1 MALWK
6 KVQCLPT
13 ETLNSLYPPT
23 FPIEVRHY
31 LASWLE
37 EQPWDDLDLMDP
49 TTEGKA
55 LILLSHIM
63 NQLRR
68 LAEHNHNIVERM
80 RLQHI
85 ATNMT
90 VYQMQPLQLV
100 RAVQEI
106 LKRERSLLNQG
117 NFPGLGVPG
126 QLPQAGSP
134 ALSPAPSPLPAPST
148 AGGKQGDDRERH
160 RAIERLALRVGEVQ
174 NCRKEIHHL
183 QESMNWEKQNYD
195 SLQAQAIQN
204 SMLDQNLPESCNN
217 LQNRI
222 QQDEFKS
229 QAFAEKRIQLIQEA
243 VHTLEQTQQQ
253 VELHI
258 QSWKRQQHLSTIG
271 APFSD
276 NLSSL
281 QNCCEQLLTI
291 NIQLNQEMI
300 IAGRESGAQPFRE
313 QQEKLALLLKTLIQS
328 ALLVDKQPPQVIKT
342 QSKFSTTVRF
352 LLGERMNSGKPAVV
366 KAQIITES
374 QARNLSQPGSL
385 TENVGELINNSAILD
400 HNASTKSTSST
411 FRNMSIKRIKRADR
425 KGSES
430 VTEEKFA
437 LLFSSEINITGC
449 DTAYNIQV
457 ISFPIVVIVHG
468 SQDNNALATILWDCA
483 FSEMDRIP
491 FVVPDRVSWQQM
503 CDTLNTK
510 FMSEVQTPRR
520 LDNDNFRFLAQ
531 KIFDEPDISGDFQNR
546 MVSWSQFNKE
556 VLPGR
561 GFTFWQWFDGVM
573 ELTKRH
579 LKNYWTDR
587 LIFGFIGKQYLHLL
601 LQQSE
606 DGTFLLRFSD
616 SEIGGI
622 TIAYVTTTDTGS
634 RQILNIQPFTKKD
647 LEIRSLGDR
656 IQDITFIQFV
666 YPNRAKNEAFNKYY
680 TVMPNKNN
688 GYLQATIH
696 TKVAGEQSSS
706 RMGNGGGAPSTPSPL
721 PSDLDHQTQMN
732 LQTPFNT
739 ARPFNPP
746 AFNREPISSRM
757 GNGGVSSAP
766 SPLPSET
773 PMEPPTQMNLA
784 QINDIFFTHPGQF
797 QHPFVNPMLY
807 NQLPYPGGPQQDVHM
822 QNNPPMQGVLEP
834 FPEQGQAGAHYHLDL
849 PPPTDWEFVELLGG
863 DASRMDTDNF
873 QLPQ

>member
-1 MALWK
+1 
-6 KVQCLPT
+6 
-13 ETLNSLYPPT
+13 
-23 FPIEVRHY
+23 
-31 LASWLE
+31 
-37 EQPWDDLDLMDP
+37 
-49 TTEGKA
+49 
-55 LILLSHIM
+55 
-63 NQLRR
+63 
-68 LAEHNHNIVERM
+68 
-80 RLQHI
+80 
-85 ATNMT
+85 
-90 VYQMQPLQLV
+90 
-100 RAVQEI
+100 
-106 LKRERSLLNQG
+106 
-117 NFPGLGVPG
+117 
-126 QLPQAGSP
+126 
-134 ALSPAPSPLPAPST
+134 
-148 AGGKQGDDRERH
+148 
-160 RAIERLALRVGEVQ
+160 
-174 NCRKEIHHL
+174 
-183 QESMNWEKQNYD
+183 
-195 SLQAQAIQN
+195 
-204 SMLDQNLPESCNN
+204 
-217 LQNRI
+217 
-222 QQDEFKS
+222 
-229 QAFAEKRIQLIQEA
+229 
-243 VHTLEQTQQQ
+243 
-253 VELHI
+253 
-258 QSWKRQQHLSTIG
+258 
-271 APFSD
+271 
-276 NLSSL
+276 
-281 QNCCEQLLTI
+281 
-291 NIQLNQEMI
+291 
-300 IAGRESGAQPFRE
+300 
-313 QQEKLALLLKTLIQS
+313 
-328 ALLVDKQPPQVIKT
+328 
-342 QSKFSTTVRF
+342 
-352 LLGERMNSGKPAVV
+352 MNSGKPAVV

-374 QARNLSQPGSL
+374 QARGLSQPGSL

-680 TVMPNKNN
+680 TASQLVYLRLPRYLTPDTMLIFGFIGKQYLHLLLQQSEDGTFLLRFSDSEIGGITIAYVTTTDTGSRQILNIQPFTKKDLEIRSLGDRIQDITFIQFVYPNRAKNEAFNKYYTVMPNKNN

-746 AFNREPISSRM
+746 TFNREPISSRM

-784 QINDIFFTHPGQF
+784 QINDIFFTHPVQF

-834 FPEQGQAGAHYHLDL
+834 FPEQGQAGAHY
-849 PPPTDWEFVELLGG
+849 
-863 DASRMDTDNF
+863 
-873 QLPQ
+873 Q

>member
-1 MALWK
+1 MKAL
-6 KVQCLPT
+6 L
-13 ETLNSLYPPT
+13 
-23 FPIEVRHY
+23 
-31 LASWLE
+31 
-37 EQPWDDLDLMDP
+37 WDDLDLMDP

-90 VYQMQPLQLV
+90 VYQMHPLQLV

-229 QAFAEKRIQLIQEA
+229 QAFAEAIQNSMLDQNLPESCNNLQNRIQQDEFKSQAFAEGESYSQGSAGVPEGL
-243 VHTLEQTQQQ
+243 
-253 VELHI
+253 
-258 QSWKRQQHLSTIG
+258 
-271 APFSD
+271 P
-276 NLSSL
+276 
-281 QNCCEQLLTI
+281 CCEQLLTS

-300 IAGRESGAQPFRE
+300 IAGRESGAEPFRE
-313 QQEKLALLLKTLIQS
+313 QQKKLALLLKTLIQS

-374 QARNLSQPGSL
+374 QARGLSQPGSL

-680 TVMPNKNN
+680 T
-688 GYLQATIH
+688 GEASATH
-696 TKVAGEQSSS
+696 C
-706 RMGNGGGAPSTPSPL
+706 TPRQEL
-721 PSDLDHQTQMN
+721 CLED
-732 LQTPFNT
+732 
-739 ARPFNPP
+739 
-746 AFNREPISSRM
+746 AFKP
-757 GNGGVSSAP
+757 VW
-766 SPLPSET
+766 
-773 PMEPPTQMNLA
+773 
-784 QINDIFFTHPGQF
+784 
-797 QHPFVNPMLY
+797 
-807 NQLPYPGGPQQDVHM
+807 
-822 QNNPPMQGVLEP
+822 GVLY
-834 FPEQGQAGAHYHLDL
+834 GANSIIL
-849 PPPTDWEFVELLGG
+849 T
-863 DASRMDTDNF
+863 
-873 QLPQ
+873 

>member
-1 MALWK
+1 MSEEYGLFGRCQDPLTRER
-6 KVQCLPT
+6 V
-13 ETLNSLYPPT
+13 LY
-23 FPIEVRHY
+23 EVSVPV
-31 LASWLE
+31 L
-37 EQPWDDLDLMDP
+37 Q
-49 TTEGKA
+49 
-55 LILLSHIM
+55 
-63 NQLRR
+63 
-68 LAEHNHNIVERM
+68 
-80 RLQHI
+80 RLQEVLKQLMMQGLSWQDDI
-85 ATNMT
+85 TQYIISQEMARVPR
-90 VYQMQPLQLV
+90 VY
-100 RAVQEI
+100 
-106 LKRERSLLNQG
+106 S
-117 NFPGLGVPG
+117 
-126 QLPQAGSP
+126 S
-134 ALSPAPSPLPAPST
+134 PSPKEAAVDNAAGRGQQAVNIRLSVMAVT
-148 AGGKQGDDRERH
+148 RRGGKQGDDRERH

-229 QAFAEKRIQLIQEA
+229 QAFAEGESYSQGSAGVPEGL
-243 VHTLEQTQQQ
+243 
-253 VELHI
+253 
-258 QSWKRQQHLSTIG
+258 
-271 APFSD
+271 P
-276 NLSSL
+276 
-281 QNCCEQLLTI
+281 CCEQLLTI

-300 IAGRESGAQPFRE
+300 IAGRESGAEPFRE
-313 QQEKLALLLKTLIQS
+313 QQKKLALLLKTLIQRQLLTMSVVSSQLERVPLTVCCFDHERGQFSAGAGASDRVLLCLCS

-374 QARNLSQPGSL
+374 QARGLSQPGSL
-385 TENVGELINNSAILD
+385 TTFEMTDNFPALSLTVSWCLNLSQVISFPIVVIVHGSQDNNALATILWD
-400 HNASTKSTSST
+400 CAFSE
-411 FRNMSIKRIKRADR
+411 MDRIPFVVPDR
-425 KGSES
+425 VSWQQM
-430 VTEEKFA
+430 
-437 LLFSSEINITGC
+437 C
-449 DTAYNIQV
+449 DTLNTKFMSEVQTPRRLDNDNFRFLAQKIFDEPDISGDFQNRMVSWSQFNKV

-746 AFNREPISSRM
+746 TFNREPISSRM

-784 QINDIFFTHPGQF
+784 QINDIFFTHPVQF

-834 FPEQGQAGAHYHLDL
+834 FPEQGQAGAHY
-849 PPPTDWEFVELLGG
+849 
-863 DASRMDTDNF
+863 
-873 QLPQ
+873 Q